1 MLQQAECADNI
12 LVKHYRGIDSN
23 NYKMSDILDKEV
35 TSYIVH
41 DLTPDAEYTYQVGG
55 WGVPGVGLSIG
66 ATDLFMLPCTIG

>member
-1 MLQQAECADNI
+1 MRVSWAGLLQQAECADNI

-41 DLTPDAEYTYQVGG
+41 DLTPDAEYTYQVRG
-55 WGVPGVGLSIG
+55 WIWPQY
-66 ATDLFMLPCTIG
+66 